1 MNKQERLMRIKFF
14 VENTEQETTALFG
27 EIPLS
32 QTEIDE
38 TVNSMEAYAE
48 HQNEKEVL
56 TSDE

>member
-1 MNKQERLMRIKFF
+1 MRIKFF

-38 TVNSMEAYAE
+38 TVNGLEAFTE